1 VVIFRALNVALQLP
15 LDILQRLFEL
25 CELLVNDI
33 AFLFTMCFDSGQQ
46 DKHKHVHARTLTI
59 SKPFR

>member
-1 VVIFRALNVALQLP
+1 VVIFRALNGALQLS

-25 CELLVNDI
+25 CEVPGSDI

-46 DKHKHVHARTLTI
+46 D
-59 SKPFR
+59 